1 MIICHIATN
10 QNLKP
15 DPAFLQNEADYKETQ
30 KKLNPAIQEESKQG
44 LNAVQKGSCLK
55 NKIDNPINGD
65 QRQEKTKKA
74 GVLGV
79 VVGWKDDSPLRKE
92 ASAIQSEGTIHEHLQ
107 DLDEI
112 KENPIETTLINV
124 NNPNQQSK
132 DPLLANGTIK
142 NHQNDNNPKDES
154 IRKGNDRPND
164 EFENMVSKELLKMR
178 KELEDLT
185 KESMDLEKELGLQR
199 NKMPIITENMQL
211 KGMKGE
217 FFAER
222 KVFLEYLRKF
232 DGSKTVLDGD
242 FNGKILKFT
251 VEKRE
256 DPVENENFLGN
267 LALVLPKQASIRVDE
282 EKKVFEIEIMG
293 NDVGNEYLAG
303 VIKDLVGK

>member
-1 MIICHIATN
+1 MRICLIAVN
-10 QNLKP
+10 QDLKP
-15 DPAFLQNEADYKETQ
+15 DPAFLQNDVDFKETQ
-30 KKLNPAIQEESKQG
+30 KKLNPGIQEESKQG

-55 NKIDNPINGD
+55 NKNDNPINGV

-74 GVLGV
+74 GVSGV

-92 ASAIQSEGTIHEHLQ
+92 ASAIQSEGNINEHMQ

-124 NNPNQQSK
+124 NNQNQQSK
-132 DPLLANGTIK
+132 NPLLTNGTSQ
-142 NHQNDNNPKDES
+142 NHPNDNNPKDES

-164 EFENMVSKELLKMR
+164 EFESMVSKELLKMR

-185 KESMDLEKELGLQR
+185 KESMDLEKELGLKR
-199 NKMPIITENMQL
+199 NKMPIITEKMEL

-222 KVFLEYLRKF
+222 KVFLEYIRRFK
-232 DGSKTVLDGD
+232 GSSTVLDGE

-256 DPVENENFLGN
+256 DPVENENFIGN
-267 LALVLPKQASIRVDE
+267 LALVLPKQTSIRVDE
-282 EKKVFEIEIMG
+282 GKKVFEIDIMG
-293 NDVGNEYLAG
+293 DDVGNEYLSG